1 MGSAFSQP
9 SPQGQPP
16 KQEVTW
22 HPLDLEE
29 HPIDA
34 APRIKVIVVGA
45 GIAGINAAIL
55 LPVKVPGIDLV
66 IYERESDIGGV
77 WHQCTYPGVR
87 CDVPSHVYQSTFSPS
102 RDWSEHYAAGA
113 EIKSYWHQ
121 VATKYDAWKYMRCNH
136 EVQSSEWNEEKAK
149 WLVTVRHGTTTTV
162 DEADCVI
169 MATGIFSHPALPKYP
184 GMEDYEGHL
193 CHSSRWDSGFDPARK
208 NIAVIGNGSSG
219 LQLLPQLQK
228 VAARIDHYARSPTW
242 VGGSF
247 GPKVNANE
255 NAVLEDLRSTFDDA
269 ETYLSYRKGLE
280 SPSFSG
286 FGAIT
291 KGGAKSKEN
300 RDRFHE
306 DMKARLGGSTDLL
319 KAIEPDF
326 SPSCR
331 RLTPG
336 PGYLEALTQPNVEY
350 ITTSIERF
358 TRTGAR
364 TIDGKER
371 DVDAIICCTG
381 SEKSFTPPF
390 PVIRRGLGL
399 SSAWKPGG
407 SIGFPNTY
415 MGVAAPGFPNLFFV
429 NGPTA
434 AAATGTLPFATENQ
448 ITLIA
453 RIVRKI
459 QSQGIRTIAPT
470 LQATEDFRA
479 YCEAYFPTTV
489 MSENC
494 SSWFNGGVKGG
505 RVIASWPGS
514 GLHANVVRRE
524 PRWED
529 WEYTY
534 RSSSGN
540 RFAYFGNG
548 WTQNDVEINREEGQ
562 RDEEKPPVDLT
573 PYLQLDSVTGQVDLK
588 GYHETWYNV

>member
-1 MGSAFSQP
+1 MGNALSQP
-9 SPQGQPP
+9 APQAPTS
-16 KQEVTW
+16 KDRIIW
-22 HPLDLEE
+22 HPLQIEE
-29 HPIDA
+29 HPIDV
-34 APRIKVIVVGA
+34 APKLKVIVVGA

-55 LPVKVPGIDLV
+55 LPVKVPGIELV

-102 RDWSEHYAAGA
+102 RDWSEHYAAGT

-121 VATKYDAWKYMRCNH
+121 VTTKYDTWKYMRCDH
-136 EVQSSEWNEEKAK
+136 EVQSAIWIEEKTK
-149 WLVTVRHGTTTTV
+149 WVVTIKHSNTEIV

-169 MATGIFSHPALPKYP
+169 MAIGIFSHPTLPKYP

-193 CHSSRWDSGFDPARK
+193 CHSSRWDANFDPTGKRV
-208 NIAVIGNGSSG
+208 AVIGNGSSG

-247 GPKVNANE
+247 GPKVSASE
-255 NAVLEDLRSTFDDA
+255 NAVSHDLRSSFA
-269 ETYLSYRKGLE
+269 NPETYLRYRKGLE
-280 SPSFSG
+280 SPSFTG

-291 KGGAKSKEN
+291 KDGMNSKLN
-300 RDRFHE
+300 REKFHE
-306 DMKARLGGSTDLL
+306 EMKARLGDRTDLL
-319 KAIEPDF
+319 EAIEPDF

-336 PGYLEALTQPNVEY
+336 PGYLEALTQPNVDD
-350 ITTSIERF
+350 ITSTIERF
-358 TRTGAR
+358 TKNGIRTA
-364 TIDGKER
+364 DGKER
-371 DVDAIICCTG
+371 KVDAIICCTG
-381 SEKSFTPPF
+381 SEKSFAPPF
-390 PVIRRGLGL
+390 PVMREGIDL
-399 SSAWKPGG
+399 SSAWKPGR

-415 MGVAAPGFPNLFFV
+415 MGIAAPGFPNLFFV

-453 RIVRKI
+453 RVLRKM
-459 QSQGIRTIAPT
+459 QSQGIRTITPSF
-470 LQATEDFRA
+470 QATEDFRA
-479 YCEAYFPTTV
+479 YCEAYFPRTV
-489 MSENC
+489 LSENC
-494 SSWFNGGVKGG
+494 SSWFNGGIKGG

-534 RSSSGN
+534 RSSSEN

-548 WTQNDVEINREEGQ
+548 WTQKDVEVSQEGL
-562 RDEEKPPVDLT
+562 EKSQVDMT
-573 PYLQLDSVTGQVDLK
+573 PYLQLDSVTGRVDLR
-588 GYHETWYNV
+588 GYHETWFDV